1 MDKNLGEVATKN
13 GGMRNQDS
21 RCVMCVGWEC
31 HQSDLIEGRNE
42 NRKRRDIRATFGKEI
57 QWGLMT

>member
-21 RCVMCVGWEC
+21 RCVMCVGQEC

-42 NRKRRDIRATFGKEI
+42 NRKRRDIKQPLGRKYSG
-57 QWGLMT
+57 G